1 MKALLHAY
9 CDKCHTSHTHDIS
22 CPKCVH
28 TSIEDVVNALQETD
42 DIEAHIHI
50 LREIGD
56 TVSAAIKRLEAIGEA
71 RIMAQS
77 ST

>member
-9 CDKCHTSHTHDIS
+9 CDKCHASHTHDIS

-42 DIEAHIHI
+42 DIEARIHI

-77 ST
+77 NT

>member
-1 MKALLHAY
+1 M
-9 CDKCHTSHTHDIS
+9 
-22 CPKCVH
+22 
-28 TSIEDVVNALQETD
+28 NALQETD
-42 DIEAHIHI
+42 DIEARIHI

-77 ST
+77 NT